1 MRANPNTMPFEN
13 LLKSIFIG
21 MLPFLALYLAIDSSI
36 RLVHDFSF
44 TTLSLW
50 MASMTIVCFFSLLFL
65 FKRARTDENLKA
77 YSLTILFSMVLSMY
91 GYVQTA
97 SMTKD
102 ILLLA
107 LVVVAWAAYVRWYS
121 RFSSRDKTV
130 LKVGQSLPPFEIKD
144 IEQNQLSSQDFKG
157 HMSLLL
163 FYRGNWCPLC
173 MAQIKEVA
181 QEYQQLAEMGVK
193 TYLISPQSAKHSS
206 SLSRKFKLD
215 FKYLVDTG
223 NKVAKQLGI
232 YAQNGLPMGLQV
244 LGYDSD
250 TVLPTVLILDKEGKI
265 IFADLTDNYRVRP
278 EPATFM
284 KIIQAN
290 LK

>member
-1 MRANPNTMPFEN
+1 MPFEN

-21 MLPFLALYLAIDSSI
+21 ALPLLGLYLAIDSGI
-36 RLVHDFSF
+36 RLVNDFSF

-50 MASMTIVCFFSLLFL
+50 IASMTIVAFFGLLFL
-65 FKRARTDENLKA
+65 FKRARTDENLNV
-77 YSLTILFSMVLSMY
+77 YSLTILFSMIVSLY
-91 GYVQTA
+91 GYLQTGTV
-97 SMTKD
+97 TKD
-102 ILLLA
+102 VMFLA
-107 LVVVAWAAYVRWYS
+107 VVVVAWAAYVRWYS
-121 RFSSRDKTV
+121 RFLSRDNDG
-130 LKVGQSLPPFEIKD
+130 LKVGQFLPPFEIED
-144 IEQNQLSSQDFKG
+144 IEQNRLSTQDLKG
-157 HMSLLL
+157 HISLLL

-181 QEYQQLAEMGVK
+181 EEYKQLAEMGVQ

-215 FKYLVDTG
+215 FNYLVDAG
-223 NKVAKQLGI
+223 NKLAKELGI
-232 YAQNGLPMGLQV
+232 YAKNGLPMGLQL

-265 IFADLTDNYRVRP
+265 IFADLTDNYRIRP
-278 EPATFM
+278 EPATFI
-284 KIIQAN
+284 KIIRAN

>member
-1 MRANPNTMPFEN
+1 MPVEN
-13 LLKSIFIG
+13 LLKSIFIST
-21 MLPFLALYLAIDSSI
+21 LPLLGLYLAIDSGI
-36 RLVHDFSF
+36 RLINGFSF

-50 MASMTIVCFFSLLFL
+50 IASMTLVAFFSLLFL
-65 FKRARTDENLKA
+65 FKRARTDENLKG
-77 YSLTILFSMVLSMY
+77 YSLIILFSMGLSMY
-91 GYVQTA
+91 GYVQTK

-102 ILLLA
+102 VLLLA

-121 RFSSRDKTV
+121 RFSSRDRG
-130 LKVGQSLPPFEIKD
+130 LLRVGQSLPVFEIED
-144 IEQNQLSSQDFKG
+144 IEQNRLSSQDFKG

-181 QEYQQLAEMGVK
+181 EAYQQLAAMGVK

-215 FKYLVDTG
+215 FNYLVDKG
-223 NKVAKQLGI
+223 NKVAKGLGI

-284 KIIQAN
+284 KIIKAN

>member
-1 MRANPNTMPFEN
+1 MPVEN
-13 LLKSIFIG
+13 LLKSIFIST
-21 MLPFLALYLAIDSSI
+21 LPLLGLYLAIDSGI
-36 RLVHDFSF
+36 RLINGFSF

-50 MASMTIVCFFSLLFL
+50 IASMTLVAFFSLLFL
-65 FKRARTDENLKA
+65 FKRARTDENLKG
-77 YSLTILFSMVLSMY
+77 YSLIILFSMGLSMY
-91 GYVQTA
+91 GYVQTK

-102 ILLLA
+102 VLLLA

-121 RFSSRDKTV
+121 RFSSRDRG
-130 LKVGQSLPPFEIKD
+130 LLRVGQSLPAFEIED
-144 IEQNQLSSQDFKG
+144 IEQNRLSSQDFKG

-181 QEYQQLAEMGVK
+181 EAYQQLAAMGVK

-215 FKYLVDTG
+215 FNYLVDKG
-223 NKVAKQLGI
+223 NKVAKGLGI

-284 KIIQAN
+284 KIIKAN